1 MRPTALPGKRII
13 MRQHLRNALAVLAS
27 VILFSLAATTVTGEG
42 VDLTITS
49 LDYTNDF
56 ETGDPVTIVQ
66 SGRDAGTVYK
76 YNFYDDDDDNCGEQ
90 RCIPENWYAKNFD
103 DAIWDSGA
111 APFGNNDQAGASPG
125 TMWQTEDDLND
136 HVIIRHHFTYND
148 EYDAISATLNLAY
161 NNYYVAYLNGNLI
174 RDCYSYQN
182 NNNCYQ
188 GDAAY
193 WNNEL
198 TYDGGSQ
205 SGPNQDW
212 LVEGDNVLAILG
224 RDSTW
229 GGDPDQWLDVELV
242 VNVQSWREKPIILGD
257 DLWLRVI
264 TSNVGNETAENF
276 SVTLEIEG
284 EELGN
289 TTITELA
296 PNATAESVFYWTPE
310 ALGDFNL
317 MAFADAGQDVGE
329 SDENNNTLNRTI
341 HIGFYAYNLTV
352 ESNHV
357 VGNVT
362 EIFRYNLTVTN
373 EGDVEDNFTL
383 SASGI
388 FYNWDWT
395 LTPSVLHLQP
405 GEGGN
410 ATLEIVPDRETLAGN
425 YSVFMSARSQY
436 YSEFRESVVL
446 SGRDNETEWWWAHS
460 NSSNTRLYYCTD
472 NDEPDD
478 PDYECDISWTELDF
492 DYDDNWTL
500 DPAPFGDTDIGN
512 VDNNTVW
519 QGNSYAYFR
528 HIFTIDNISA
538 YEGGSLSL
546 NTAANNY
553 GTYYLNS
560 QIVFND
566 MRQGQGHTANYWNDE
581 TLFGP
586 ELLQEG
592 ENILASVVRE
602 TGNTQW
608 FDEEVVA
615 VFSQS
620 AAWDFVPLPLEL
632 EMEVLPTY
640 NFSLSAPISNK
651 QIPDDTN
658 YTFQVWITNLGNIGD
673 TYEMVVT
680 LNDTYNFT
688 ILNYTTTEMHSVV
701 GEGAIG
707 YINVTMRDLIEE
719 DARGGFNVT
728 VISRNSTEQLTKWIE
743 LTARLY
749 IVPDTL
755 RPVTEAITD
764 PLVNSTSFQ
773 VGWEVAEWY
782 RLDEVLGNDTLVVTV
797 EYRRDNGSGGWE
809 EWQVWQVF
817 TAEDEDNPLGSGSG
831 TFSLGEDGRSFQFR
845 ATGLDDDGLLE
856 DKTGRN
862 DTETLVDTT
871 PPTVAV
877 SSDPAGA
884 LLSTDYLELSWESST
899 SDLAGYDLQ
908 HSFDGGAWET
918 LLADS
923 LATRYDYYV
932 TADGSHAFR
941 VIASD
946 DAGNRDVPDTP
957 QISMV
962 IDTAAPT
969 GRLASLEPLT
979 GALAVT
985 LLPSQ
990 DNASSYNLSYARI
1003 AEEQLLTAIWAWQEL
1018 GSWNATQ
1025 SHDFD
1030 VVDGYAYYFRYTP
1043 VDAAGNVAD
1052 RDSLSATYSGD
1063 GNPGQSFPLL
1073 LPAIIQQGDLQL
1085 TVHAGLTEL
1094 ARSNAPGM
1102 VLSNQ
1107 FYYDTATATIQF
1119 GNGASGYLPTE
1130 GESITIAWSG
1140 YDAATLVD
1148 RTPPSAPRS
1157 FELTLAV
1164 GGTTAQ
1170 LRFLY
1175 SASDDVVEYRI
1186 IRKDSPNATG
1196 DLLTTLAHSEGYL
1209 TYVDQPP
1216 GEQLWIYRVIAVDR
1230 RGQLSPAVEAT
1241 VDLTPA
1247 VQPLTD
1253 GDDEAG
1259 LPLMTLLAG
1268 AALVL
1273 GGGAAAWWFTRPPPV
1288 AIAPVLTSVASP
1300 FTAAGAEL
1308 ACDGCGTVF
1317 APDEGETL
1325 HCPGCGQV
1333 GPPPS

>member
-1 MRPTALPGKRII
+1 MRKTPPYSF
-13 MRQHLRNALAVLAS
+13 AVLAFAF
-27 VILFSLAATTVTGEG
+27 LLLLAASEASGE

-56 ETGDPVTIVQ
+56 DTGDPVTIVQ
-66 SGRDAGTVYK
+66 SGKDAGTVYK
-76 YNFYDDDDDNCGEQ
+76 YNFYDDDDDDCDEQ
-90 RCIPENWYAKNFD
+90 RCLPENWYAKNFD
-103 DAIWDSGA
+103 DAIWSSGA

-125 TMWQTEDDLND
+125 TIWQTEEDLND
-136 HVIIRHHFTYND
+136 HIVIRHHFTYSN

-188 GDAAY
+188 GDTAY

-198 TYDGGSQ
+198 TYNGGSQ

-229 GGDPDQWLDVELV
+229 GGDPNQWLDVEFV

-257 DLWLRVI
+257 DVWLRVI

-276 SVTLEIEG
+276 NVTLAVEG

-289 TTITELA
+289 ATITELA

-317 MAFADAGQDVGE
+317 VAFADAGQDVGE
-329 SDENNNTLNRTI
+329 SDEDNNTLNRTI
-341 HIGFYAYNLTV
+341 HIGFYAYNIAV

-357 VGNVT
+357 VGNAT

-395 LTPSVLHLQP
+395 LTPNVLHLQP
-405 GEGGN
+405 GGSGN

-436 YSEFRESVVL
+436 YSEFRENVVL

-632 EMEVLPTY
+632 EMEILPTY

-658 YTFQVWITNLGNIGD
+658 YTFEVWITNLGNIGD

-728 VISRNSTEQLTKWIE
+728 VISRNSTEQFTKWID
-743 LTARLY
+743 LTAMLY
-749 IVPDTL
+749 VKPDEL

-764 PLVNSTSFQ
+764 SLVNSTSFQ
-773 VGWEVAEWY
+773 VGWEVAGWY
-782 RLDEVLGNDTLVVTV
+782 LLDEVEGNDTIMITL

-809 EWQVWQVF
+809 EWQVFQMF
-817 TAEDEDNPLGSGSG
+817 NATFNESTDKYEPLSNGSIE
-831 TFSLGEDGRSFQFR
+831 FDLGEDGRSFQFR
-845 ATGLDDDGLLE
+845 STGLDDDGLIE

-862 DTETLVDTT
+862 DTQTLVDTT

-884 LLSTDYLELSWESST
+884 LLSTNYLELSWESSA

-969 GRLASLEPLT
+969 GRLAPLEPLT

-1063 GNPGQSFPLL
+1063 GNPGQSFQLP
-1073 LPAIIQQGDLQL
+1073 LPAIVQQGDLQL

-1107 FYYDTATATIQF
+1107 FYYDAVTATIQF
-1119 GNGASGYLPTE
+1119 GNGASGYLPGE

-1157 FELTLAV
+1157 FQLTLAPD
-1164 GGTTAQ
+1164 GSAQ
-1170 LRFLY
+1170 MRFLY

-1196 DLLTTLAHSEGYL
+1196 DLLATLAASEGYL
-1209 TYVDQPP
+1209 THVDQPP
-1216 GEQLWIYRVIAVDR
+1216 GEQLWIYRVVAVDR
-1230 RGQLSPAVEAT
+1230 RGLLSPAVEAT

-1247 VQPLTD
+1247 VQPPTD

-1259 LPLMTLLAG
+1259 LPLMPLLAG

-1288 AIAPVLTSVASP
+1288 AVAPVLTSVASP
-1300 FTAAGAEL
+1300 FTAADGGL
-1308 ACDGCGTVF
+1308 LCSGCDTIF
-1317 APDEGETL
+1317 TPDGETL

>member
-1 MRPTALPGKRII
+1 M
-13 MRQHLRNALAVLAS
+13 Q
-27 VILFSLAATTVTGEG
+27 
-42 VDLTITS
+42 
-49 LDYTNDF
+49 
-56 ETGDPVTIVQ
+56 
-66 SGRDAGTVYK
+66 
-76 YNFYDDDDDNCGEQ
+76 
-90 RCIPENWYAKNFD
+90 
-103 DAIWDSGA
+103 
-111 APFGNNDQAGASPG
+111 
-125 TMWQTEDDLND
+125 
-136 HVIIRHHFTYND
+136 
-148 EYDAISATLNLAY
+148 
-161 NNYYVAYLNGNLI
+161 
-174 RDCYSYQN
+174 
-182 NNNCYQ
+182 
-188 GDAAY
+188 Y
-193 WNNEL
+193 WNGDGNE
-198 TYDGGSQ
+198 DIAPGMFEAG
-205 SGPNQDW
+205 
-212 LVEGDNVLAILG
+212 ENVLAIYA
-224 RDSTW
+224 RDYVYGS
-229 GGDPDQWLDVELV
+229 GGQNRQWLDTELT
-242 VNVQSWREKPIILGD
+242 VNLETWSEQPIVLGD
-257 DLWLRVI
+257 DLRLRVT
-264 TSNVGNETAENF
+264 TSNLGNETAGSFN
-276 SVTLEIEG
+276 VTLDIDG

-289 TTITELA
+289 VTISELA
-296 PNATAESVFYWTPE
+296 PNATAVNSFYWTPK
-310 ALGDFNL
+310 ALGDFTL
-317 MAFADAGQDVGE
+317 TATADADANVSE
-329 SDENNNTLNRTI
+329 SNEDNNTLERTL
-341 HIGFYAYNLTV
+341 HVGFYAYNLTV

-357 VGNVT
+357 VGNAT

-395 LTPSVLHLQP
+395 LTPNVLHLQP
-405 GEGGN
+405 GGSGN

-436 YSEFRESVVL
+436 YSEFRENVVL

-500 DPAPFGDTDIGN
+500 DPAPFGDTDVGN

-566 MRQGQGHTANYWNDE
+566 MRQGQGHSANYWNDE

-658 YTFQVWITNLGNIGD
+658 YTFEVWITNLGNIGD

-728 VISRNSTEQLTKWIE
+728 VISRNSTEQFTKWID
-743 LTARLY
+743 LTAMLY
-749 IVPDTL
+749 VKPDEL
-755 RPVTEAITD
+755 RPITEAITD
-764 PLVNSTSFQ
+764 SLVNSTSFQ
-773 VGWEVAEWY
+773 VGWEVAGWY
-782 RLDEVLGNDTLVVTV
+782 LLDEVEGNDTIMVTL
-797 EYRRDNGSGGWE
+797 EYRRDNGSGAWE
-809 EWQVWQVF
+809 EWQVFQVF
-817 TAEDEDNPLGSGSG
+817 NATFNESTDKYEPLSNGSIE
-831 TFSLGEDGRSFQFR
+831 FDLGEDGRSFQFR
-845 ATGLDDDGLLE
+845 STGLDDDGLME

-862 DTETLVDTT
+862 DTQTLVDTT

-884 LLSTDYLELSWESST
+884 LLSTNYLELSWESSA

-969 GRLASLEPLT
+969 GMLAPLEPLT
-979 GALAVT
+979 GELAVT

-990 DNASSYNLSYARI
+990 DNATSYTISYAQI

-1025 SHDFD
+1025 SHDFPLD
-1030 VVDGYAYYFRYTP
+1030 DGYAYFFRYTP

-1052 RDSLSATYSGD
+1052 RDSLSTTYSGD
-1063 GNPGQSFPLL
+1063 GNPDQSFQLP
-1073 LPAIIQQGDLQL
+1073 LPAIVQQGDLQL

-1094 ARSNAPGM
+1094 ARSNAL

-1107 FYYDTATATIQF
+1107 FYYDAVTATIQF
-1119 GNGASGYLPTE
+1119 GNGASGYLPGE

-1157 FELTLAV
+1157 FQLTLAPD
-1164 GGTTAQ
+1164 GSAQ

-1196 DLLTTLAHSEGYL
+1196 DLLATLAASEGYL
-1209 TYVDQPP
+1209 THVDQPP
-1216 GEQLWIYRVIAVDR
+1216 GEQLWIYRVVAVDR
-1230 RGQLSPAVEAT
+1230 RGLLSPAVEAT

-1247 VQPLTD
+1247 VQPPTD

-1288 AIAPVLTSVASP
+1288 AVAPVLTSVASP
-1300 FTAAGAEL
+1300 FTAADEGL
-1308 ACDGCGTVF
+1308 LCSGCDTIF
-1317 APDEGETL
+1317 TPDEGETL
-1325 HCPGCGQV
+1325 HCSGCGQV

>member
-1 MRPTALPGKRII
+1 MSIMLRTLRNSLTALAF
-13 MRQHLRNALAVLAS
+13 LF
-27 VILFSLAATTVTGEG
+27 LFSLAAASATGDGADLTVTA
-42 VDLTITS
+42 

-76 YNFYDDDDDNCGEQ
+76 YNFYDDDDDDCDEQ
-90 RCIPENWYAKNFD
+90 SCIPENWYAKNFD
-103 DAIWDSGA
+103 DAPWNSGA

-125 TMWQTEDDLND
+125 TMWQTEDNLND

-188 GDAAY
+188 GDTAY

-264 TSNVGNETAENF
+264 TSNVGNETAESF

-310 ALGDFNL
+310 ALGDFSL
-317 MAFADAGQDVGE
+317 RAMADAGQDVVE
-329 SDENNNTLNRTI
+329 SDEDNNTLNRTI

-352 ESNHV
+352 ESSHV
-357 VGNVT
+357 VGNIT
-362 EIFRYNLTVTN
+362 DIFRYNLTVTN

-395 LTPSVLHLQP
+395 LTPNILHLQP
-405 GEGGN
+405 GESGN
-410 ATLEIVPDRETLAGN
+410 ATLEIIPDRETLAGN
-425 YSVFMSARSQY
+425 YSVFMSAKSQY
-436 YSEFRESVVL
+436 YSEFRETVVL
-446 SGRDNETEWWWAHS
+446 SGRDNDTEWWWAHS

-492 DYDDNWTL
+492 DYDNNWTL

-528 HIFTIDNISA
+528 HIFTITNVSD
-538 YEGGSLSL
+538 YEGASLSL

-553 GTYYLNS
+553 GTYYLNG

-592 ENILASVVRE
+592 ENVLASVVRE

-608 FDEEVVA
+608 FDEEIVA

-640 NFSLSAPISNK
+640 NFSVTAPISNK

-658 YTFQVWITNLGNIGD
+658 YTFEIWITNLGNIGD
-673 TYEMVVT
+673 TYDMTVT

-688 ILNYTTTEMHSVV
+688 ILNYTTAGMHSVV

-707 YINVTMRDLIEE
+707 YINVTMRDLIEG

-743 LTARLY
+743 LTALLY
-749 IVPDTL
+749 VVPDTL

-764 PLVNSTSFQ
+764 PLVNSTSFL
-773 VGWEVAEWY
+773 VEWEVAEWY
-782 RLDEVLGNDTLVVTV
+782 RLDEVLGNDTLTVTI

-831 TFSLGEDGRSFQFR
+831 IFSLGEDGRSFQFR
-845 ATGLDDDGLLE
+845 AIGLDDDGLLE
-856 DKTGRN
+856 DKAGRN

-884 LLSTDYLELSWESST
+884 LLSTDYLELSWESSA

-908 HSFDGGAWET
+908 HSLDGSAWET

-923 LATRYDYYV
+923 LETRFDYYV

-941 VIASD
+941 VIVSD
-946 DAGNRDVPDTP
+946 DAGNRDVPAEP
-957 QISMV
+957 QVSVV
-962 IDTAAPT
+962 IDTASPT
-969 GRLASLEPLT
+969 GVLAPLAPLT
-979 GALAVT
+979 GELAVA
-985 LLPSQ
+985 LLPSE
-990 DNASSYNLSYARI
+990 DDSTSYNLSYARI

-1018 GSWNATQ
+1018 GSWNSTQ

-1030 VVDGYAYYFRYTP
+1030 VDDGYAYFFRYTP
-1043 VDAAGNVAD
+1043 VDAAGNIAD
-1052 RDSLSATYSGD
+1052 RNALTASYSGD
-1063 GNPGQSFPLL
+1063 GNPGQAFALP
-1073 LPAIIQQGDLQL
+1073 LPAIVQQGDPQL
-1085 TVHAGLTEL
+1085 SVRAGLVEL
-1094 ARSNAPGM
+1094 VRSDVPGM
-1102 VLSNQ
+1102 VLSSQ
-1107 FYYDTATATIQF
+1107 FFYDTATATIQF
-1119 GNGASGYLPTE
+1119 GNGASGYLPGE
-1130 GESITIAWSG
+1130 GEVITIAWSG

-1157 FELTLAV
+1157 FQLTLAPD
-1164 GGTTAQ
+1164 GTAQ

-1175 SASDDVVEYRI
+1175 SASEDVVEYHV

-1196 DLLTTLAHSEGYL
+1196 DLLATLAASEGYL

-1216 GEQLWIYRVIAVDR
+1216 AEQLWIYRVVAVDR

-1241 VDLTPA
+1241 VDLSPA
-1247 VQPLTD
+1247 VKPPAD
-1253 GDDEAG
+1253 GSETG
-1259 LPLMTLLAG
+1259 GGGGIPVLLLAG
-1268 AALVL
+1268 VALAII

-1288 AIAPVLTSVASP
+1288 AAGPALTEVASP
-1300 FTAAGAEL
+1300 FTAAGEEL
-1308 ACDGCGTVF
+1308 ACNGCGTIF
-1317 APDEGETL
+1317 APDGETL